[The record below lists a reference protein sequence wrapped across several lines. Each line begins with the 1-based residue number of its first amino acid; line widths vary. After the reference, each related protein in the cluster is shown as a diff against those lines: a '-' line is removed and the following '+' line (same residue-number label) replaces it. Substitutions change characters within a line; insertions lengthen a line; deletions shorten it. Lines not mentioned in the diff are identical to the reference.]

1 MSAFLRDE
9 QEFPCYFVAMKL
21 PEILRTFCTSALFL
35 TLTACASIPR
45 DFEQV
50 ASKSWQRP
58 DQSRLGA
65 FFDDYAPEDPSLSG
79 VRLLAHPREAFRV
92 RFGAAYLA
100 QKSLDL
106 QYYLWKGDLTGQLLL
121 YRALEAAD
129 RGVHVRILIDDIYHS
144 GRDVTYAIIDSHPN
158 MEVRVY
164 NPMGSRGAGKGA
176 NMVYHKG
183 SLDHRMHNKIF
194 LADSAVAV
202 LGGRNIGDDYF
213 GVDPELN
220 FRDLDVLA
228 VGAAAKE
235 AGEAFDMYWNS
246 PAAVPI
252 TVLLK
257 KPVEGDALDR
267 GRKELRASLEE
278 MDALPYTVPKEEDE
292 IRRNLEQLAEELV
305 WAETEIVI
313 DSLGRFQGG
322 SESAFVELTNRLADQ
337 MEREIVIETAYL
349 IPAEEGVAK
358 VAELTERGVRVR
370 ILTNSLRSN
379 NHATVHAHYKKY
391 RKEMIEA
398 GVELHE
404 LRPDPEIL
412 ELFKQQ
418 DDRVA
423 ESRAGLHTKAFVVDR
438 RLSMI
443 GSYNMDPRSRIWN
456 SEIGLLIDSEEFAE
470 EVLAIIEKDL
480 DPANSYRVTLDEKGK
495 LVWTAEGPDGP
506 VTWRKEPET
515 TAWQRFIVRFM
526 RWIPMEKE
534 L

>member
-1 MSAFLRDE
+1 MA
-9 QEFPCYFVAMKL
+9 
-21 PEILRTFCTSALFL
+21 
-35 TLTACASIPR
+35 LTACASIPA

-50 ASKSWQRP
+50 PSKSWQHPERTP
-58 DQSRLGA
+58 LGT
-65 FFDDYAPEDPSLSG
+65 FFADYAPADSSLSG
-79 VRLLAHPREAFRV
+79 VRLLANPKEAFRA
-92 RFGAAYLA
+92 RFGSADLA
-100 QKSLDL
+100 EKSLDL
-106 QYYLWKGDLTGQLLL
+106 QYYLWKGDLTGRLLL
-121 YRALEAAD
+121 YRALQAAD

-144 GRDVTYAIIDSHPN
+144 GRDNNYAAIDSHPN

-228 VGAAAKE
+228 VGPAAKE

-246 PAAVPI
+246 PAAVPVA
-252 TVLLK
+252 VLLK
-257 KPVEGDALDR
+257 EPVDDNALEHQR
-267 GRKELRASLEE
+267 EELTASLDEL
-278 MDALPYTVPKEEDE
+278 DALPYTVPKEEGE
-292 IRRNLEQLAEELV
+292 IRENLKQLAEELV
-305 WAETEIVI
+305 WAETEIII
-313 DSLGRFQGG
+313 DSLERFEGG
-322 SESAFVELTNRLADQ
+322 SESAFAQLTTELVESA
-337 MEREIVIETAYL
+337 EHEFVIETAYL
-349 IPAEEGVAK
+349 IPTKEGIAR
-358 VAELTERGVRVR
+358 VAEITEGGVRVR
-370 ILTNSLRSN
+370 ILTNSMQSN
-379 NHATVHAHYKKY
+379 NHLTVHAHYKKY
-391 RKEMIEA
+391 RKRMIEA
-398 GVELHE
+398 GIELHE

-412 ELFKQQ
+412 EHYKQVES
-418 DDRVA
+418 RVA
-423 ESRAGLHTKAFVVDR
+423 ESHAGLHTKAFVVDR

-470 EVLAIIEKDL
+470 KVLEIMETDL

-495 LVWTAEGPDGP
+495 LKWTAEGPDGP
-506 VTWRKEPET
+506 EVWNKEPGT
-515 TAWQRFIVRFM
+515 TAWQRFKVRVM
-526 RWIPMEKE
+526 SWIPMEKE